1 MPLKIIRQDI
11 TKIECDAI
19 INPTNKRLRP
29 TGGVDKAIHKAA
41 GKELSLAC
49 KALKSIET
57 GEAKLTSAFNL
68 PCKYVIHTCGPVWK
82 GGKRNE
88 KELLQ
93 ACYRN
98 AFCLAVENGCE
109 SIAFPLISSGEYK
122 YPKEQVLRDAA
133 EVLDELL
140 LEHEMLVYLVVYDKT
155 SFEISKGLFSSV
167 LSYIDSKYVDE
178 SADALIREMRSLS
191 SSSDDSVF
199 ECRSEAVFEE
209 RRLCSRRMELD
220 DIDFC
225 FAADLSLETM
235 LENMDKGFAETL
247 FYYIDKRGISDVE
260 CYKRSNV
267 DKKTFSKIK
276 CNKDYKPSKVTAVSF
291 AIGLRLSLEE
301 TEHLLKT
308 VGMTLS
314 HSNKFDLIIEYFIT
328 TGNYKSIF
336 DVNEVLYQFDQLT
349 LGV

>member
-19 INPTNKRLRP
+19 VNPTNKRLRP
-29 TGGVDKAIHKAA
+29 TGGVDKAIHKSA
-41 GKELSLAC
+41 GKELARAC
-49 KALKSIET
+49 KAIKHIEV
-57 GEAKLTSAFNL
+57 GEARLTPAFNL
-68 PCKYVIHTCGPVWK
+68 PCKYVIHTCGPAWRD
-82 GGKRNE
+82 GNHGE

-98 AFCLAVENGCE
+98 AFYLALENGCE

-122 YPKEQVLRDAA
+122 YPKEQVLRDAT

-155 SFEISKGLFSSV
+155 SFKISKELFSSV
-167 LSYIDSKYVDE
+167 SSYIDDNYVE
-178 SADALIREMRSLS
+178 ELIDVLRREMRRPTRSL
-191 SSSDDSVF
+191 DDSAL
-199 ECRSEAVFEE
+199 ECRSEVLFEE
-209 RRLCSRRMELD
+209 RSLCSRRIELD
-220 DIDFC
+220 DIDCC
-225 FAADLSLETM
+225 FDASVSLETM
-235 LENMDKGFAETL
+235 LDNMDKGFAETL
-247 FYYIDKRGISDVE
+247 FYYIDKKGISDVE

-276 CNKDYKPSKVTAVSF
+276 CNKNYKPSKLTAVSF

-328 TGNYKSIF
+328 TGSYKSIF